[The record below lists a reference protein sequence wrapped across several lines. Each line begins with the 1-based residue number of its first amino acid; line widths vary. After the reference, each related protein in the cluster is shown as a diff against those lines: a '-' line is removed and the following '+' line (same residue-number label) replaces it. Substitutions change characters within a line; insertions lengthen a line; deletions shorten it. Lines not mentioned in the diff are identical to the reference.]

1 MQKYI
6 WIVFVIAAVGYFL
19 TYVLTGH
26 YVKKLKD
33 PYKEDIE
40 KTPQVGESQVQTPQ
54 EKPLQETD
62 MDSSGETNA

>member
-19 TYVLTGH
+19 TYVLAGH

-33 PYKEDIE
+33 PYKEDF
-40 KTPQVGESQVQTPQ
+40 GETPQ
-54 EKPLQETD
+54 EKKPQETD
-62 MDSSGETNA
+62 KDSSGKTDT